1 MNKKT
6 VIASLNQ
13 IANELDNTGLYSEAS
28 TVTEIMVKLS
38 QSTRVGPIGFDP
50 KAPSVGYDQLEQP
63 EQMRLIDTFLANAR
77 DLSNQSSQ
85 FRTPKPGEYQSKS
98 MGWDYINN
106 LESKLDPDVFKI
118 LKAKWNVIAES
129 IAKRK
134 PKKPTL

>member
-1 MNKKT
+1 MNKKII
-6 VIASLNQ
+6 VASLSE
-13 IANELDNTGLYSEAS
+13 IANELDNHGLYNEAS

-50 KAPSVGYDQLEQP
+50 KAPSVGYNQLEKP

-85 FRTPKPGEYQSKS
+85 FKTPKPGEYQSKS

-106 LESKLDPDVFKI
+106 LESKLDSDVFKL
-118 LKAKWNVIAES
+118 LKSKWNVIAES

>member
-1 MNKKT
+1 MNKKII
-6 VIASLNQ
+6 VASLSE
-13 IANELDNTGLYSEAS
+13 IANELDNHGLYNEAS

-50 KAPSVGYDQLEQP
+50 KAPSVGYNQLEKP

-85 FRTPKPGEYQSKS
+85 FKTPKPGEYQSKS

-106 LESKLDPDVFKI
+106 LESKLDPDVFKL
-118 LKAKWNVIAES
+118 LKSKWNVIAES